1 MILASIPSPPQGEW
15 HLGPVPLRAYAIAI
29 LIGGIVAW
37 WILDRRYTAKGGPK
51 DTAIDVVFWM
61 VPFGIIGARLY
72 HVITT
77 PDPYFGPDGDPWA
90 AFAIWN
96 GGLGIWGAVALG
108 AVGAWIGMRRRGL
121 RLAPFA
127 DALAPG
133 LLVAQAIGRLGNY
146 FNQELYGAPT
156 TLPWG
161 LEIDDAHLVPGY
173 VSGTLFHPTF
183 LYELIWNLAMVAVL
197 LWAERRFRLS
207 HGRVFW
213 LYVMLYT
220 VGRVWIEY
228 LRIDTAEIVLGL
240 RLNVWTSILIFLVA
254 LAFFVVIGRRTR
266 GQEESLWLPGREPAA
281 AEEGGTAVDDAD
293 RAAETPT
300 ATVGEAGPGSM
311 TVSEAGSD
319 TAAAYTGE
327 PAMPGLRTPEPTSAT
342 SPEEGTESGSE
353 TGTASPSGRA

>member
-1 MILASIPSPPQGEW
+1 VILASIPSPPQGEW
-15 HLGPVPLRAYAIAI
+15 FLGPVPLRAYAIAI

-72 HVITT
+72 HVIST
-77 PDPYFGPDGDPWA
+77 PDPYFGPGGDPWA

-108 AVGAWIGMRRRGL
+108 AVGAWIGLRRRGL

-133 LLVAQAIGRLGNY
+133 LFVAQAIGRLGNY

-173 VSGTLFHPTF
+173 ASGTLFHPTF

-197 LWAERRFRLS
+197 LWAERRFRLG

-228 LRIDTAEIVLGL
+228 LRVDTAEIVLGL
-240 RLNVWTSILIFLVA
+240 RLNVWTSIVIFVVA
-254 LAFFVVIGRRTR
+254 LAFFVITGRRTR
-266 GQEESLWLPGREPAA
+266 GQEENLWLPGREPAA
-281 AEEGGTAVDDAD
+281 EEAPQAAQDVAGEPDADKATAGTVEPGTADSETQDHTEPS
-293 RAAETPT
+293 RAT
-300 ATVGEAGPGSM
+300 
-311 TVSEAGSD
+311 
-319 TAAAYTGE
+319 
-327 PAMPGLRTPEPTSAT
+327 
-342 SPEEGTESGSE
+342 EGTESEPDAGR
-353 TGTASPSGRA
+353 TASGRA

>member
-1 MILASIPSPPQGEW
+1 MTSAVLAALPSPPQGVW
-15 HLGPVPLRAYAIAI
+15 QLGPLPVRAYALAI
-29 LIGGIVAW
+29 LLGGVAAW

-61 VPFGIIGARLY
+61 VPFGIVGARLY
-72 HVITT
+72 HVVTT
-77 PDPYFGPDGDPWA
+77 PEPYFGPGGNPWN

-108 AVGAWIGMRRRGL
+108 AVGAWLGLRRRGL

-146 FNQELYGAPT
+146 FNQELYGKAT

-161 LEIDDAHLVPGY
+161 LRIDDAHLVPGY
-173 VSGTLFHPTF
+173 PSGTLFHPTF
-183 LYELIWNLAMVAVL
+183 LYELVWNLAMVGVL
-197 LWAERRFRLS
+197 VWAERRFRLG

-220 VGRVWIEY
+220 LGRVWIEY

-266 GQEESLWLPGREPAA
+266 GVPESLWLPGREPV
-281 AEEGGTAVDDAD
+281 EGTVAGTDD
-293 RAAETPT
+293 
-300 ATVGEAGPGSM
+300 GQ
-311 TVSEAGSD
+311 
-319 TAAAYTGE
+319 
-327 PAMPGLRTPEPTSAT
+327 EPTSTVTVAAE
-342 SPEEGTESGSE
+342 PAPVPGAEVDGQVAGAPGGARAPGEEHAPS
-353 TGTASPSGRA
+353 ASADEDVPSASADEDVSGRG

>member
-1 MILASIPSPPQGEW
+1 MTGYSARVILASIPSPSQAEW
-15 HLGPVPLRAYAIAI
+15 YLGPVPLRAYAIAI

-37 WILDRRYTAKGGPK
+37 WILDRRYTAKGGPR

-61 VPFGIIGARLY
+61 VPFGIVGARLY
-72 HVITT
+72 HVIST
-77 PDPYFGPDGDPWA
+77 PEPYFGPDGDPWA
-90 AFAIWN
+90 AVEIWN

-108 AVGAWIGMRRRGL
+108 AVGAWIGLRRRGL

-133 LLVAQAIGRLGNY
+133 LLTAQAIGRLGNY

-156 TLPWG
+156 ALPWG

-173 VSGTLFHPTF
+173 ASGTLFHPTF

-197 LWAERRFRLS
+197 LWAERRFRLR

-228 LRIDTAEIVLGL
+228 LRVDTAEIVLGL
-240 RLNVWTSILIFLVA
+240 RLNVWTSILVFLVA
-254 LAFFVVIGRRTR
+254 LTFFVVIGRRTR
-266 GQEESLWLPGREPAA
+266 GQQENLWLPGREPAA
-281 AEEGGTAVDDAD
+281 AESD
-293 RAAETPT
+293 RPT
-300 ATVGEAGPGSM
+300 A
-311 TVSEAGSD
+311 D
-319 TAAAYTGE
+319 AAP
-327 PAMPGLRTPEPTSAT
+327 PASSGIRTPESAAAT
-342 SPEEGTESGSE
+342 SPAEGPETDSE
-353 TGTASPSGRA
+353 RGSPSSTGRA